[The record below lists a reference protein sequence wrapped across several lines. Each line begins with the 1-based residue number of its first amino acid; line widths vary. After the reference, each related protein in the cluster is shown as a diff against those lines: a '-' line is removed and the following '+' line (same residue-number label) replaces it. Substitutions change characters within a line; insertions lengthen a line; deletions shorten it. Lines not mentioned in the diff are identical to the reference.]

1 MKGCPFFHG
10 HMTMIYDYKNLN
22 FEQKANLLPHSGQ
35 KSSENPVLPMQV
47 RIFLEFLLRKAHFL
61 IIRQLTG
68 IHVFDT
74 L

>member
-1 MKGCPFFHG
+1 MKGCPFFRG
-10 HMTMIYDYKNLN
+10 HMTMKRNYKNLN

>member
-1 MKGCPFFHG
+1 MKGCPFFHS
-10 HMTMIYDYKNLN
+10 HMTMKCNYKNLN

-35 KSSENPVLPMQV
+35 KSCENPVLPMQV
-47 RIFLEFLLRKAHFL
+47 RIFLDFSLWKAHFL

>member
-10 HMTMIYDYKNLN
+10 HMTMIRNYKNLN

-47 RIFLEFLLRKAHFL
+47 RIFLDFLPWKAHFL